1 MNVNMKVLFWQTLK
15 LGKKKKLIKQME
27 ILSFTH
33 NGGQTC
39 YTLITNVTM
48 FWMDKGLHIWPSSMK
63 EQRHV
68 HIIHFAHQKSNMM

>member
-1 MNVNMKVLFWQTLK
+1 MTSPMNVNMKVLFWQTLK
-15 LGKKKKLIKQME
+15 LGKKKKLIRQIE

-33 NGGQTC
+33 NGGQIP

-48 FWMDKGLHIWPSSMK
+48 FWMGKGLHIWPSSMK

-68 HIIHFAHQKSNMM
+68 RIIHFAH